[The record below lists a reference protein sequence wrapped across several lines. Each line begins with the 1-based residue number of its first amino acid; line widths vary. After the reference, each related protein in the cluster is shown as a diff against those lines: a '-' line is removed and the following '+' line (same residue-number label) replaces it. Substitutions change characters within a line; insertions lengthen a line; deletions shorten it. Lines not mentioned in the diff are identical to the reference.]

1 MDLKERNTPLKKIEL
16 RPQPLHVPVCSAAD
30 RGVSVVSINTVITST
45 KEEEKLGQ
53 KE

>member
-1 MDLKERNTPLKKIEL
+1 MASDLR
-16 RPQPLHVPVCSAAD
+16 RWWLHVPVCSAAD

-45 KEEEKLGQ
+45 KDEEKLGQ